1 MKDMK
6 FKFHCHNC
14 GRAIIIK
21 VKDMVPGRS
30 KNCVCGMKINFSGG
44 DGRKVQRSLD
54 KLERS
59 LRRLGK
65 R

>member
-1 MKDMK
+1 MEDIKVK
-6 FKFHCHNC
+6 LHCHNC
-14 GRAIIIK
+14 GREINVK

-30 KNCVCGMKINFSGG
+30 KFCVCGMKITFSGG

-54 KLERS
+54 QLERS
-59 LRRLGK
+59 LRRPGK